1 MKKTAIVLALVIA
14 LTSALCGCNNG
25 GTSSSTASAGD
36 SSTTVSSK
44 AEDSSSADAGLPQG
58 DKELVDNWGEAY
70 SPRMKGAAYR
80 INVPRGYNGGAIVG
94 GGLLE
99 NVHKDEPG
107 YVVSQLTEGYEDI
120 KELED
125 ILPTCKELFYG
136 TIRYAEEYETSVK
149 EQNMT
154 VDRDRKSVV

>member
-1 MKKTAIVLALVIA
+1 MKKTALVLALA
-14 LTSALCGCNNG
+14 MLMTAAMCGCDNG
-25 GTSSSTASAGD
+25 GGTTSGTTDTKTSSVSAA
-36 SSTTVSSK
+36 VSSG
-44 AEDSSSADAGLPQG
+44 DDTDGLPQG

-125 ILPTCKELFYG
+125 ILPTCKELLL
-136 TIRYAEEYETSVK
+136 
-149 EQNMT
+149 QNKL
-154 VDRDRKSVV
+154 KSMLEN